1 MASHRDL
8 AEQLLQR
15 ASDDET
21 AARAMLPI
29 ESVTDMIVG
38 TLAQQAVEKSIKAA
52 LAARGVDFPFTH
64 DIGGLARICDGAEVP
79 LPDDMSEADQLTP
92 YAGALRYDAED
103 PKLVDRETALR
114 WATAAVAWARAQVE
128 SAAASAAEAK
138 GGQEG
143 F

>member
-1 MASHRDL
+1 MASQRDL

-15 ASDDET
+15 ACDDEA

-29 ESVTDMIVG
+29 ESVTDLIVG
-38 TLAQQAVEKSIKAA
+38 MLAQQGIEKSIKAV

-64 DIGGLARICDGAEVP
+64 DIGGLARICNEAEAP
-79 LPDDMSEADQLTP
+79 LPDDLGEADQLTP

-114 WATAAVAWARAQVE
+114 WVTAAVTWARVQVE
-128 SAAASAAEAK
+128 GLENARDRE
-138 GGQEG
+138 
-143 F
+143 

>member
-1 MASHRDL
+1 MASQQDL
-8 AEQLLQR
+8 AKQLLQR
-15 ASDDET
+15 ASDDAA

-38 TLAQQAVEKSIKAA
+38 TLAQQAVEKSIKAV

-64 DIGGLARICDGAEVP
+64 DIGGLARICAEAEVP
-79 LPDDMSEADQLTP
+79 LPHDLGEADQLTP

-114 WATAAVAWARAQVE
+114 WVTAAVAWARTHVE
-128 SAAASAAEAK
+128 EV
-138 GGQEG
+138 ERN
-143 F
+143 

>member
-1 MASHRDL
+1 MASQQDL
-8 AEQLLQR
+8 AKQLLQR
-15 ASDDET
+15 ARDDEA

-38 TLAQQAVEKSIKAA
+38 TLAQQAVEKSIKAV

-64 DIGGLARICDGAEVP
+64 DIGGLARLCNESGAS
-79 LPDDMSEADQLTP
+79 LPDELDEADQLTP

-114 WATAAVAWARAQVE
+114 WATVAIIWARVHVE
-128 SAAASAAEAK
+128 DD
-138 GGQEG
+138 
-143 F
+143 